1 MMIGNFNFFYI
12 MIINSSQ
19 KQIARQVRYMFALAE
34 VKEKTPKV
42 REIMNRIESIYPGY
56 PERDDDLCPHVWDTY
71 TGQETPRQLGIKV
84 ESLYPKI
91 CGLLHDVK
99 ITDDSSI
106 DELVEEYTRFEREK
120 TVKKMRE
127 EIASWEIHQEELFP
141 SSHSHASIH

>member
-1 MMIGNFNFFYI
+1 M
-12 MIINSSQ
+12 INSSQ

-42 REIMNRIESIYPGY
+42 REIMSRIGELYPGY
-56 PERDDDLCPHVWDTY
+56 PERDDDLCPYVWDTY
-71 TGQETPRQLGIKV
+71 DGKETPRRLGIKV

-91 CGLLHDVK
+91 CGLLHGVK
-99 ITDDSSI
+99 IANDSSI
-106 DELVEEYTRFEREK
+106 DELVEEYTRCERAE

-141 SSHSHASIH
+141 SSRASIH

>member
-12 MIINSSQ
+12 MIVNSS
-19 KQIARQVRYMFALAE
+19 KEQIARQVRYMFALAE

-42 REIMNRIESIYPGY
+42 RGIMSRIESLYPGY
-56 PERDDDLCPHVWDTY
+56 PERDDALCPYVWGTY
-71 TGQETPRQLGIKV
+71 TGKETPRQLGVKA

-91 CGLLHDVK
+91 CGLLPDVK

-106 DELVEEYTRFEREK
+106 EQLVEEYTRCERAE

-127 EIASWEIHQEELFP
+127 EIASWDIRQEELFP
-141 SSHSHASIH
+141 SSRASIH